1 MVRPTQRAAVLA
13 STAGAFVAA
22 GVAARFVN
30 TRTRR
35 QRQARRGEHVVFG
48 SVHGPRRTVIASDGV
63 AINVE
68 VDDGPDDEPT
78 VVFVHGW
85 MCTLDT
91 WHYQRLALRGRCR
104 MVLMDQRSHGRSG
117 RAKASSST
125 IEQLAD
131 DLDRVI
137 TECAPRGPVVLV
149 GHSMGGMTI
158 QQLAADRPD
167 LFGDRVVGVALIST
181 SSGQLMRGSPGLERL
196 APVIRMSGAILDWG
210 RAFNSYSVVRR
221 WAVGP
226 DAQERHVD
234 MVDEMILQAPTHVV
248 LDFYAAFTTLD
259 LTTGLK
265 GLGVAETVVMCGTKD
280 MLTPIKHSRR
290 LAKAIPDARLVELEG
305 AGHMVVFEAHQAVTE
320 ALEDLLESVS

>member
-48 SVHGPRRTVIASDGV
+48 SVHGPRRTVTASDGV

-78 VVFVHGW
+78 VVLVHGW

-181 SSGQLMRGSPGLERL
+181 SSGRLMRGSPGLERL

>member
-48 SVHGPRRTVIASDGV
+48 SVHGPRRTVTASDGV

-181 SSGQLMRGSPGLERL
+181 SSGRLMRGSPGLERL